1 MATKIKI
8 ETKADLLAFIEQPN
22 IKMLINKD
30 GDEVRVYNRAEEGC
44 DDKYLF
50 SFSPSEVGV
59 EPKKDFYDGKIA
71 RKIKDENEYLNI
83 CTSKGCSHCKNKSK
97 KKKKKCKKCK
107 KVIKDIDFN
116 LKPFVNNF
124 GSPQQMLGWV
134 VSALQNDHPDIRAS
148 PEPLSSGV
156 SIYYS
161 KNWRDNEENDYK
173 YLFNLKEVNGKP
185 VITVVDVSHKEL

>member
-22 IKMLINKD
+22 IKMLINKE
-30 GDEVRVYNRAEEGC
+30 GDEVRVYIKAEEGC

-50 SFSPSEVGV
+50 SFSPSEVGL
-59 EPKKDFYDGKIA
+59 ETKKDFYNEKNA
-71 RKIKDENEYLNI
+71 QKIKDENEYLNI
-83 CTSKGCSHCKNKSK
+83 CVAKECPHCKNKSK
-97 KKKKKCKKCK
+97 KKKNKCKKCK
-107 KVIKDIDFN
+107 KKDIDFN

-124 GSPQQMLGWV
+124 GSPQEMLSWV
-134 VSALQNDHPDIRAS
+134 VSALQNYHPHIRAS
-148 PEPLSSGV
+148 PEPLSNGV

-161 KNWRDNEENDYK
+161 KNWRDNEINDFK

-185 VITVVDVSHKEL
+185 VITVDE

>member
-22 IKMLINKD
+22 IKMLINKE
-30 GDEVRVYNRAEEGC
+30 GDEVRVYIKAEEGC

-59 EPKKDFYDGKIA
+59 GIKKDFYDEKTAI
-71 RKIKDENEYLNI
+71 KIKDEKEYLNI
-83 CTSKGCSHCKNKSK
+83 CASKGCSHCKNKSK

-107 KVIKDIDFN
+107 KVKKDIDFN

-124 GSPQQMLGWV
+124 GSPQEMLSWV
-134 VSALQNDHPDIRAS
+134 VSALQNYHPHIRAS
-148 PEPLSSGV
+148 PEPLSNGV

-161 KNWRDNEENDYK
+161 KNWRDNEKNDFK

-185 VITVVDVSHKEL
+185 VITVDE

>member
-1 MATKIKI
+1 MATKFKI

-30 GDEVRVYNRAEEGC
+30 GDEVRIYNRAEEGC

-50 SFSPSEVGV
+50 SFSPSEVGLKT
-59 EPKKDFYDGKIA
+59 KKDFYNEKNAI
-71 RKIKDENEYLNI
+71 KIKDGNEYLNI
-83 CTSKGCSHCKNKSK
+83 CVAKECSHCKNKSK
-97 KKKKKCKKCK
+97 KKKKKCKCK

-116 LKPFVNNF
+116 LKPFLNNF
-124 GSPQQMLGWV
+124 GSPQQMLNWV
-134 VSALQNDHPDIRAS
+134 VSARHHPDIRAF
-148 PEPLSSGV
+148 PEPLSNGV

-161 KNWRDNEENDYK
+161 KNWRDNEINDFK

-185 VITVVDVSHKEL
+185 VITFVE